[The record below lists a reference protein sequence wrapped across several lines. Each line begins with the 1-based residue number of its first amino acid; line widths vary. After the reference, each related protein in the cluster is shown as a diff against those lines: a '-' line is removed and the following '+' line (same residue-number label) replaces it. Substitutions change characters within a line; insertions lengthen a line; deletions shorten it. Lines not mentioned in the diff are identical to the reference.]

1 MNDFAVYYIE
11 ANLVCMIIFGILLIH
26 NHFNIDRQEK
36 QIKHDHVLVAFIL
49 YFLADCF
56 WAAIVAE
63 LIPKTR
69 FTVVVNVFSIYLLMG
84 ATIYCWLDYVMAYEQ
99 VPHRNRPINRFAV
112 IFPFL
117 VSTVALIL
125 HYLIAPQTLI
135 DDAQETL
142 PGFSVY
148 IIAVPD
154 IYIAAV
160 LFYTIRKARAEENP
174 AEKRKHLFIGFFPL
188 LVSVGGLIQTL
199 LLPYVPIYCFTC
211 LILMLV
217 FFIQALEIRISM
229 DPLTSL
235 NNRGQLTRYIAQKA
249 NLRQEGRLTVV
260 VMMDID
266 GFKEINDTFGHAE
279 GDKALVTVADSL
291 KAIIS
296 RSNIPSFLGRYG
308 GDEFILIVHPEKQ
321 EEVEQLIADIRQEIA
336 RSCDTAYR
344 LSVSAGCDELLGGE
358 DTVQNCIQRADKKL
372 YLDKQY
378 RKLHRTAP

>member
-49 YFLADCF
+49 YVLADCF

-358 DTVQNCIQRADKKL
+358 DTAQNCIQRADKKL

>member
-188 LVSVGGLIQTL
+188 LVSIGGLIQTL

-358 DTVQNCIQRADKKL
+358 DTSQNCIQRADKKL

-378 RKLHRTAP
+378 RKLYRTAP